1 MKLDTGM
8 IIVIGMVLLFYLR
21 LIIIQWGKA
30 DRYNRA
36 KNKGKKSTS
45 QNYASLKFK
54 FNWLLIGIGAGII
67 ILGTVMKATGI
78 FGPVAGAKLV
88 DIRFNWHFRLRHGHP
103 KITSNQLNNSRTC
116 T

>member
-36 KNKGKKSTS
+36 KNDGKKSAH
-45 QNYASLKFK
+45 QNYASLKFN
-54 FNWLLIGIGAGII
+54 FNWLLIGIGAALI
-67 ILGTVMKATGI
+67 ILAAIMKATGI
-78 FGPVAGAKLV
+78 FGLWLEQNWWIFASTGIFVFGMG
-88 DIRFNWHFRLRHGHP
+88 IR
-103 KITSNQLNNSRTC
+103 K
-116 T
+116 

>member
-36 KNKGKKSTS
+36 KNKGKKSPP

-54 FNWLLIGIGAGII
+54 FNWLLIGIGAGLI
-67 ILGTVMKATGI
+67 ILGTVMKGTGI
-78 FGPVAGAKLV
+78 FGLWLEQ
-88 DIRFNWHFRLRHGHP
+88 NWWIFVSTGIFVFGMGVR
-103 KITSNQLNNSRTC
+103 K
-116 T
+116 